1 MGVSKR
7 RTHGW
12 PGRLPPISGILDR
25 YAESAL
31 VSAIRLRRY
40 WIMQGDSP
48 ERATEK
54 AIRQAIGMMVSSG
67 VPLSRLIM
75 LFEDIKNAADAFIKM
90 IKDVREELRMDMEIE
105 YLFEQVGKEPY
116 TMNDYGKK
124 KRKLTLKIK
133 EILKEIGCEE
143 AYKNLKKKKG
153 FEYSEKLLDYSS
165 KAFKRIVNSLIAYVK
180 RLCDLNPMKE
190 LQLRK
195 KILLAVAEVKYGREK
210 ANQLEK
216 EAQEHALTLLD

>member
-12 PGRLPPISGILDR
+12 PGRLPPISEILDR

-31 VSAIRLRRY
+31 ISAIRLRRY

-90 IKDVREELRMDMEIE
+90 IKDVREELRIDIEIE

-116 TMNDYGKK
+116 NMNDYNK
-124 KRKLTLKIK
+124 KRRELTLKIR
-133 EILKEIGCEE
+133 EILKEFGCEE
-143 AYKNLKKKKG
+143 AY
-153 FEYSEKLLDYSS
+153 EKLKTRRGFTFSERLLKYSL
-165 KAFKRIVNSLIAYVK
+165 KAFKRTVNSLIAYVK
-180 RLCDLNPMKE
+180 NLCELDPMKE
-190 LQLRK
+190 RQLK
-195 KILLAVAEVKYGREK
+195 KEILLAVAEVKYGPERAK
-210 ANQLEK
+210 QLEK
-216 EAQEHALTLLD
+216 EAHENAIIMYT